1 MIKMFDR
8 GLFKALSAFVGLI
21 DENELLEIVEMKPLT
36 MGEKNLYLNYG
47 LTLDNLETDINNQV
61 YLVGI
66 KNTASDIVYLPSTYI
81 ESNIFNGVYYQRQLL
96 GLAFDGLPKDEDI
109 SDVIND
115 IITLVKNRLGI
126 DPVKRLAPLSK
137 VVKIPTIQSETIQ
150 NDRLQMR
157 NDNTNYKTKYEN
169 LLLAHNRLT
178 TEYNKLKNY
187 AITQANP

>member
-1 MIKMFDR
+1 
-8 GLFKALSAFVGLI
+8 V
-21 DENELLEIVEMKPLT
+21 VEMLPLT
-36 MGEKNLYLNYG
+36 TDNKNLYLNYG
-47 LTLDNLETDINNQV
+47 LTLDNLTEDINNGV
-61 YLVGI
+61 FLVGI
-66 KNTASDIVYLPSTYI
+66 KNTAEDIIYLPSNYI
-81 ESNIFNGVYYQRQLL
+81 EPNVFEGVYYQRQLL
-96 GLAFDGLPKDEDI
+96 GIAFNDLPKDEDI